1 MMSLW
6 QAHLSF
12 ILLGFVLLGSLR
24 LTAPWRPWLLPVLAL
39 VSFVP
44 IAELPL
50 AAYVR
55 SFTDDLAISTLVLL
69 GWVSLLR
76 LGVVQ
81 PLPRGQRLQVVL
93 LFGLLA
99 LSLYPATLGLTY
111 FDPYRWG
118 FNPRPM
124 IVLMGAAA
132 LLMLWLRNAL
142 GVWMLAAGTLAFALR
157 LKPSENYW
165 DYLIDPLLAGYCLVA
180 GCGLLLMA
188 GWRRLRPRGVPSPL
202 KPTLTTQR

>member
-39 VSFVP
+39 VNFIP
-44 IAELPL
+44 LNQLPL

-69 GWVSLLR
+69 GWVSLR
-76 LGVVQ
+76 HLGVIA
-81 PLPRGQRLQVVL
+81 PLPAKQRVQVL
-93 LFGLLA
+93 LLFIGLT

-111 FDPYRWG
+111 LDPYRWG
-118 FNPRPM
+118 YNPRPM
-124 IVLMGAAA
+124 IVLMGLAA
-132 LLMLWLRNAL
+132 LVLLWQRNLL
-142 GVWMLAAGTLAFALR
+142 GVLMLAAGTLAFALR

-165 DYLIDPLLAGYCLVA
+165 DYLLDPLLAGYCLIA
-180 GCGLLLMA
+180 GSGGLLLWL
-188 GWRRLRPRGVPSPL
+188 WRRV
-202 KPTLTTQR
+202 TQRSRGQPLVG

>member
-24 LTAPWRPWLLPVLAL
+24 LTASWRPWLLPLLAL
-39 VSFVP
+39 ASVIP
-44 IAELPL
+44 LNQLPL

-69 GWVSLLR
+69 GWVSLQR
-76 LGVVQ
+76 LGLMAPLQAKHRVQ
-81 PLPRGQRLQVVL
+81 VL
-93 LFGLLA
+93 LLFIGLT

-111 FDPYRWG
+111 LDPYRWG
-118 FNPRPM
+118 YNPRPM
-124 IVLMGAAA
+124 IVLMGLAA
-132 LLMLWLRNAL
+132 LVLLWQRNAL
-142 GVWMLAAGTLAFALR
+142 GVLMLAVGTLAFALR

-165 DYLIDPLLAGYCLVA
+165 DYLMDPLLAGYCLIA
-180 GCGLLLMA
+180 GSGGLLLWL
-188 GWRRLRPRGVPSPL
+188 WRRFAHRHRGQPL
-202 KPTLTTQR
+202 AG